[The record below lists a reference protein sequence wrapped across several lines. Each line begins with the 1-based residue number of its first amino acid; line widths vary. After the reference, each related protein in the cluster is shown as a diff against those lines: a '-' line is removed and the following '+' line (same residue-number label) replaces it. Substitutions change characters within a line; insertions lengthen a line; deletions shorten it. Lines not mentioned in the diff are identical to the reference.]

1 MTDAIFSLNLGRM
14 TRITINLEPLAGL
27 YQSEP
32 DMIRAIIKNALACE
46 IAGAD
51 SILIGM
57 GKEYDQK
64 RKKLIS
70 VLADNLDINLSV
82 KSNLDDRSLETLTD
96 LKPGMVILPF
106 HTEKKELLGSAV
118 TNLQVENILVG
129 LEIPLELDLVKD
141 AARLKCDYVILDC
154 NSFCQAK
161 SLTARLDELN
171 KIVKLVGLC
180 SRLSM
185 GAAVSGDFST
195 NQLAMLGNAAKIEE
209 FVLGLPFFS
218 SSLIYGYARAIEM
231 AKYSLA

>member
-1 MTDAIFSLNLGRM
+1 M
-14 TRITINLEPLAGL
+14 TRLTINLEPLAGL

-82 KSNLDDRSLETLTD
+82 KTNLDDRTLETLTD
-96 LKPGMVILPF
+96 LKPGMVILPY
-106 HTEKKELLGSAV
+106 HADKKEMLSSTV
-118 TNLQVENILVG
+118 TNLQIENILVG
-129 LEIPLELDLVKD
+129 LEIPLELELVKD

-161 SLTARLDELN
+161 SLTVGFEELN

-185 GAAVSGDFST
+185 GAIASGDFSA
-195 NQLAMLGNAAKIEE
+195 NQLARLGAAVKIEE
-209 FVLGLPFFS
+209 YILGLPFFS